1 MVHQNTKKSLT
12 KKILNTVLEMYKERQ
27 YSHKIRIVP
36 YTFQLLLKNMP
47 KIFVN
52 SRNSIF
58 FQSIDKMFKNFSLI
72 IGAELAQDA
81 HRIEARNPF
90 KIFRSSFCVEFSP
103 FEFFN
108 KVTRKFLFHKLSG
121 KSLKLSTTGTS
132 KNKDPSRL

>member
-1 MVHQNTKKSLT
+1 MLIKILLENLGFSNRPVNKVWFSKFYKILIPLDITCAKTCILQMYQKKDRNLMVHQNTKKIFT
-12 KKILNTVLEMYKERQ
+12 KKIINTVLEMYKERQ

-72 IGAELAQDA
+72 IGAELA
-81 HRIEARNPF
+81 
-90 KIFRSSFCVEFSP
+90 
-103 FEFFN
+103 
-108 KVTRKFLFHKLSG
+108 
-121 KSLKLSTTGTS
+121 
-132 KNKDPSRL
+132 